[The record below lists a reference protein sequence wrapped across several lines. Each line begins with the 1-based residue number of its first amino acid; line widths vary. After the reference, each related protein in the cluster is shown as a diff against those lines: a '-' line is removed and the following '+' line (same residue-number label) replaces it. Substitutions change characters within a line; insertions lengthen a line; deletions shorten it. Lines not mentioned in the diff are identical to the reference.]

1 MKFTPVYLDNQ
12 ATTKIDPRVLEAM
25 MPYFTEIYGNPH
37 SDGHMFGWDAQE
49 AVDRGRTHVARLIN
63 ADPREIIF
71 TSGATESV
79 NIALR
84 GLCTQ
89 KAKTRNRIITVAT
102 EHSCVLETCA
112 TLSKSGFQV
121 DFLRIQPD
129 GLIDLEQTEK
139 KINKKTLLVS
149 VMLANNEIGV
159 IQPISKIAEICRR
172 AGAYLHTDA
181 TQAVGKIPVDVRK
194 LRVDFMSF
202 SAHKYYGPKGIG
214 AIYVKWGNL
223 PCLRPLVTGGSQE
236 SGLSPGTV
244 PTPLVMGF
252 GEASRIAETNLDRDM
267 EHCKRLSRMLFEH
280 LALKIPGLLLFGH
293 AENRL
298 PGNLNV
304 GFPGVSGEEIV
315 ARVGGEIA
323 VSAGSACSS
332 QTAEPS
338 HVLTALGLSD
348 DIASSGVRISVGR
361 FNQENEIIYAAECL
375 TEAAGY

>member
-1 MKFTPVYLDNQ
+1 
-12 ATTKIDPRVLEAM
+12 M

-37 SDGHMFGWDAQE
+37 SDGHVFGWNAQE
-49 AVDRGRTHVARLIN
+49 AVDSSRVHVARLIN

-89 KAKTRNRIITVAT
+89 KAKTRNRVITVAT

-121 DFLRIQPD
+121 DFLQIQPD

-172 AGAYLHTDA
+172 VGAYLHTDA
-181 TQAVGKIPVDVRK
+181 TQAVGKIPVDARE
-194 LRVDFMSF
+194 LGVDFMSF

-223 PCLRPLVTGGSQE
+223 PCLHPLVTGGSQE

-244 PTPLVMGF
+244 PTPLVVGF
-252 GEASRIAETNLDRDM
+252 GEASRIAETNLERDM

-280 LALKIPGLLLFGH
+280 LARKIPGLLLFGH

-298 PGNLNV
+298 PGNLSI

-315 ARVGGEIA
+315 GRVGEKIA
-323 VSAGSACSS
+323 VSTGSACSS

>member
-1 MKFTPVYLDNQ
+1 MNSTPIYLDNQ
-12 ATTKIDPRVLEAM
+12 ATTRTDPRVLEAM

-37 SDGHMFGWDAQE
+37 SDSHVFGWNAQE
-49 AVDRGRTHVARLIN
+49 AVDRSRVHVAQLVN

-79 NIALR
+79 NTVLR
-84 GLCTQ
+84 GLSNQ
-89 KAKTRNRIITVAT
+89 KTKSRNRIVTVPT

-112 TLSKSGFQV
+112 ALSRSGFRV
-121 DFLRIQPD
+121 EFLPIQPD
-129 GLIDLEQTEK
+129 GLVDLGQLKK

-159 IQPISKIAEICRR
+159 IQPISEIAEICQRV
-172 AGAYLHTDA
+172 GAYFHTDA

-214 AIYVKWGNL
+214 ATYVKWGRL
-223 PCLRPLVTGGSQE
+223 PCLQPLLTGGNQE
-236 SGLSPGTV
+236 NGLSPGTI
-244 PTPLVMGF
+244 PTPLVVGF
-252 GEASRIAETNLDRDM
+252 GEASRIAQTDLDRDM
-267 EHCKRLSRMLFEH
+267 EHCKHLSNTMFEH
-280 LALKIPGLLLFGH
+280 LARKIPGLLLFGH
-293 AENRL
+293 TETRL

-315 ARVGGEIA
+315 DRVGSRIA
-323 VSAGSACSS
+323 ISTGSACSS

-361 FNQENEIIYAAECL
+361 FNQKHEINYAAECL

>member
-12 ATTKIDPRVLEAM
+12 ATTRTDPRVLEAM

-37 SDGHMFGWDAQE
+37 SDGHVFGWNAQE
-49 AVDRGRTHVARLIN
+49 AVDSSRAHVARLIN

-84 GLCTQ
+84 GLSGQ
-89 KAKTRNRIITVAT
+89 KTKARNRIVTVAT

-112 TLSKSGFQV
+112 ALSRSGFHV
-121 DFLRIQPD
+121 DFLPIRTD
-129 GLIDLEQTEK
+129 GLVDPGQLEK

-149 VMLANNEIGV
+149 VMMANNEIGV
-159 IQPISKIAEICRR
+159 IQPISEIAEICRR
-172 AGAYLHTDA
+172 ADAYLHTDA
-181 TQAVGKIPVDVRK
+181 TQAVGKIPVDVHQ

-223 PCLRPLVTGGSQE
+223 PCLRPLVTGGNQE
-236 SGLSPGTV
+236 SGLSPGTI
-244 PTPLVMGF
+244 PTPLVVGF
-252 GEASRIAETNLDRDM
+252 GEASRIALTDLDRDM
-267 EHCKRLSRMLFEH
+267 EHCKRLSRMMFEH
-280 LALKIPGLLLFGH
+280 LAHKVPGLLLFGH

-304 GFPGVSGEEIV
+304 GFPGMSGEAIV
-315 ARVGGEIA
+315 DRIGRKIA
-323 VSAGSACSS
+323 ISTGSACSS

-338 HVLTALGLSD
+338 HVLKALGLSD
-348 DIASSGVRISVGR
+348 NIAGSGVRISVGR
-361 FNQENEIIYAAECL
+361 FNNEHEIIYAAECL
-375 TEAAGY
+375 TEAVGY